1 PARWGGVVLTA
12 ALCLG
17 LLAWLGMGP
26 LRERLSTLWQ
36 GAALEEGRGEIWA
49 DVLPAVKDFP
59 LCGTGYGTFEHVELV
74 YRTGP
79 AHKGW
84 VVEHAHNDYLEAL
97 VEGGPMRLLLSL
109 AAILFVY
116 RLGWRALRRHQGQA
130 TEGLVLGALLG
141 FTT

>member
-1 PARWGGVVLTA
+1 
-12 ALCLG
+12 
-17 LLAWLGMGP
+17 
-26 LRERLSTLWQ
+26 
-36 GAALEEGRGEIWA
+36 
-49 DVLPAVKDFP
+49 DFS

-84 VVEHAHNDYLEAL
+84 VIEHAHNDYLEAL
-97 VEGGPMRLLLSL
+97 VEGGPVRLLLSL

-116 RLGWRALRRHQGQA
+116 RLGWRALRRHRGQA

-141 FTT
+141 FTTVVVHSAMDFGLHVPTIAAAAAVVAAHVAALGEKRRAPGAAGVSAPAAPGW